1 MAGINWGILIPIILY
16 FLVMNL
22 IGVYSSRQMS
32 KSASKDG
39 EFIEEYLVGGRDSG
53 GFVLAMTLVA
63 TYLSA
68 GSFIGGPGTAYT
80 IGLGWV
86 FLAMAQM
93 PTGYFTLAVLGKK
106 FAIVARKINANT
118 ITDFLRE
125 RYKSDAVVIVASLS
139 IIFFLIAAMAAQW
152 IGAARLLEGSTGINY
167 VLALAFFGIT
177 VVLHTAI
184 GGYKGVALNGMMQG
198 IVMTVSTLILFI
210 TVVVKGGGV
219 ANLIQGVKAIN
230 PGAITPFGTGAGAD
244 MTKAWVTSF
253 WVLVG
258 FATIGLPSVSQR
270 AMSYKDSKSLHQA
283 LKIGTLVSI
292 IIILGMHLIGA
303 FAINLVPGVE
313 IGDLVLPT
321 LVSKMF
327 PSVLAGIILAGPLA
341 AVMSTVDSQLL
352 VVVGAIVNDLIINY
366 IKPDLGRDAEKVKKS
381 TLGWSVVLGIII
393 FVLASNPPELMVW
406 LNLFAT
412 AGQLSTFL
420 WPTILGL
427 YWKKANKQGALV
439 SMFVGIGTYVLFD
452 RGLLG
457 IPFGVHAIVPSLVL
471 SLLAFIVVSLAT
483 ERPSDEI
490 IEKFWGV

>member
-1 MAGINWGILIPIILY
+1 MNGINWGILLPILLY
-16 FLVMNL
+16 FIIMNL
-22 IGVYSSRQMS
+22 VGVYSSRQM
-32 KSASKDG
+32 KKAVSKDG
-39 EFIEEYLVGGRDSG
+39 EFMEEYLVGGRDSG

-118 ITDFLRE
+118 ISDFLRA
-125 RYKSDAVVIVASLS
+125 RYKSELVVVLASVS
-139 IIFFLIAAMAAQW
+139 IIFFLIAAMSAQW

-167 VLALAFFGIT
+167 TIALVFFGVT
-177 VVLHTAI
+177 VVAHTAI

-198 IVMTVSTLILFI
+198 IVMTIANLILFI

-219 ANLIQGVKAIN
+219 ANLIQGMKAVN

-283 LKIGTLVSI
+283 IKIGTLISI
-292 IIILGMHLIGA
+292 VIVLGMHLIGA
-303 FAINLVPGVE
+303 FAMDLVPGVE
-313 IGDLVLPT
+313 VEIWYYQPW
-321 LVSKMF
+321 F
-327 PSVLAGIILAGPLA
+327 H
-341 AVMSTVDSQLL
+341 
-352 VVVGAIVNDLIINY
+352 N
-366 IKPDLGRDAEKVKKS
+366 
-381 TLGWSVVLGIII
+381 
-393 FVLASNPPELMVW
+393 F
-406 LNLFAT
+406 
-412 AGQLSTFL
+412 
-420 WPTILGL
+420 
-427 YWKKANKQGALV
+427 
-439 SMFVGIGTYVLFD
+439 
-452 RGLLG
+452 
-457 IPFGVHAIVPSLVL
+457 SLV
-471 SLLAFIVVSLAT
+471 F
-483 ERPSDEI
+483 
-490 IEKFWGV
+490 